1 MHACDYIPFQWAK
14 EKKNKAHK
22 QRLVSINLEP
32 NFSTIPNY
40 VAKCHSKYNIY
51 TTFVFKILLLFIV
64 QFKAHGKVALK
75 TIVIIIM

>member
-1 MHACDYIPFQWAK
+1 MGKGKKKEQSTQTKTCIHKPRAK
-14 EKKNKAHK
+14 LLH
-22 QRLVSINLEP
+22 QI
-32 NFSTIPNY
+32 STIPNY
-40 VAKCHSKYNIY
+40 VAKCYSKYNIY